1 MNPLRRRLSL
11 VVSAALVV
19 GLLVFPVAGL
29 RGLRAGAAGPVSGA
43 IGLGGGLSGSVDER
57 TGLFSVSVPV
67 VSVAGPGSAGVTW
80 SLVWD
85 QGRAVD
91 GVDRSGFGAG
101 WSLGVSF
108 INPATPET
116 VYPANGGSY
125 SAGGTY
131 LSGLVNYPLQD
142 LEFRR
147 DSGGFAFELLYDDGR
162 VDSFD
167 VNGNLVAR
175 TDRFGNRTQ
184 FGWEVTPG
192 IEGGWRPTSIVDG
205 YGLETRFTY
214 STDVNGDPLVEVA
227 APARSDGVVA
237 TTRITLDD
245 QRRVRSVTDPSGATA
260 EFEYTPMGGL
270 DDIELLTT
278 VISASQAHTRVFYQ
292 DFAGQP
298 GLTAVQAVVTTDA
311 EGLVVGPARLFS
323 MNPPDNVDD
332 HNYTGYP
339 NYSGGTSDGLFA
351 SGDADYF
358 YTTAISSCVVTE
370 LPPPQS
376 CPGSPLSTVSTYDSQ
391 HRLVER
397 KVMAGQVTVQ
407 HQTSTYVAVR
417 RLELDP
423 NYARPLGT
431 SVTYQATSSPEGI
444 VASGE
449 RTVES
454 GRVYDDH
461 GRVTSSTDETGTT
474 TTVTYDEAFG
484 LISGVSVVG
493 ADGSR
498 QCDQPHV
505 VRRPQVD
512 RRGDDV
518 VCGAG
523 SGVVGALDDQ
533 LRLRHDW
540 SVAAT
545 DDDVGAWCTT

>member
-1 MNPLRRRLSL
+1 M
-11 VVSAALVV
+11 VV
-19 GLLVFPVAGL
+19 GVGSGSGGGWGGSVGVWGGVVVGGVVHQSGDAGD
-29 RGLRAGAAGPVSGA
+29 GVSGEWWF
-43 IGLGGGLSGSVDER
+43 V
-57 TGLFSVSVPV
+57 
-67 VSVAGPGSAGVTW
+67 
-80 SLVWD
+80 
-85 QGRAVD
+85 
-91 GVDRSGFGAG
+91 FG
-101 WSLGVSF
+101 
-108 INPATPET
+108 
-116 VYPANGGSY
+116 
-125 SAGGTY
+125 GGTY

-147 DSGGFAFELLYDDGR
+147 DSGGSAFELLYDDGR

-245 QRRVRSVTDPSGATA
+245 GRRVRSVTDPSGATA
-260 EFEYTPMGGL
+260 EFEYTPVGGL
-270 DDIELLTT
+270 DELLTT

-292 DFAGQP
+292 DFASQP

-332 HNYTGYP
+332 HNYTGNP
-339 NYSGGTSDGLFA
+339 DHLSGTTDGLFA
-351 SGDADYF
+351 SGDGDYF

-407 HQTSTYVAVR
+407 HQTSTYVAVS

-449 RTVES
+449 RTVSS
-454 GRVYDDH
+454 GRIYDSH

-498 QCDQPHV
+498 
-505 VRRPQVD
+505 
-512 RRGDDV
+512 
-518 VCGAG
+518 
-523 SGVVGALDDQ
+523 
-533 LRLRHDW
+533 
-540 SVAAT
+540 
-545 DDDVGAWCTT
+545 